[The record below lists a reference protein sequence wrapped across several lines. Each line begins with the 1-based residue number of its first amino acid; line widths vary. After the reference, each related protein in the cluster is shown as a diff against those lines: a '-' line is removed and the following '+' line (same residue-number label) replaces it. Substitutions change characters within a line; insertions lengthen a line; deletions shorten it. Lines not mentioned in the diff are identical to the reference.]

1 MKRAPRVKVPF
12 PKSSWPL
19 PAEPRKRYA
28 RAMHEKQLQG
38 KKITILG
45 AGRSGLAAATVLHE
59 LGAQLFV
66 SDQSSLSPSA
76 RQKLSQL
83 NIPFEEGGHTERA
96 LEAHLIVLSPG
107 ISPSAS
113 IVQRARA
120 LKIPI
125 WGELELAYRLCPSE
139 KIIAVTGTNGKSTT
153 TKLIE
158 ELLVH
163 EGYSA
168 ISAGNVGIPWS
179 ARLHE
184 ITPET
189 IVVVEVSSFQL
200 ESVEKFRPAV
210 AVLLNIAPNH
220 LDRHGT
226 FESYR
231 SAKYKI
237 FENQTERDVLVL
249 PRHHQ
254 LLKTPRSRVFY
265 YDDVLPELS
274 HLTAPRHIKEDAAA
288 ALAACRV
295 FSPTMPPPDDE
306 TLQRVRLPH
315 RQEFIAEING
325 VRFYDDSKA
334 TTVHA
339 TLAALEAFSGP
350 LVLILGGR
358 NKNLDFTPLAQALRS
373 KPVCEILLIGESA
386 PQIAHALQQ
395 AQITRFSAVKDFSQA
410 IERALRYPGA
420 TCVLSPAC
428 ASFDQFQSYEERGA
442 AFRQAVLRAQTSAP

>member
-1 MKRAPRVKVPF
+1 MRDFRQ
-12 PKSSWPL
+12 KS
-19 PAEPRKRYA
+19 
-28 RAMHEKQLQG
+28 
-38 KKITILG
+38 ITILG
-45 AGRSGLAAATVLHE
+45 AGRSGLAAARVLRD
-59 LGAQLFV
+59 LGADVFV
-66 SDQSSLSPSA
+66 SDQSSLALST
-76 RQKLSQL
+76 RQELSQL
-83 NIPFEEGGHTERA
+83 SISFEEGGHSERA
-96 LEAHLIVLSPG
+96 LAAHLIILSPG
-107 ISPSAS
+107 VSLSAP

-120 LKIPI
+120 LGIPI
-125 WGELELAYRLCPSE
+125 WGELELAYRLCPSK

-158 ELLVH
+158 ELLAR
-163 EGYSA
+163 EGRPV
-168 ISAGNVGIPWS
+168 ISAGNIGTPLI
-179 ARLHE
+179 ARLSE

-189 IVVVEVSSFQL
+189 LVVVEVSSFQL
-200 ESVEKFRPAV
+200 ESIETFRPAV
-210 AVLLNIAPNH
+210 AVLLNIVPNH

-237 FENQTERDVLVL
+237 FKNQTEHDVLVL
-249 PRHHQ
+249 SRYLE
-254 LLKTPRSRVFY
+254 LLDPPRSRLIY
-265 YDDVLPELS
+265 YEDVLPELA

-295 FSPTMPPPDDE
+295 FTPTMPPPSNE

-315 RQEFIAEING
+315 RQEFIAEINS
-325 VRFYDDSKA
+325 VKFYDDSKA

-373 KPVCEILLIGESA
+373 KPICEILLMGEAA
-386 PQIAHALQQ
+386 PQIARVLEAH
-395 AQITRFSAVKDFSQA
+395 QITRFSLIKDFSEA
-410 IERALRYPGA
+410 VERALRYPGA

-428 ASFDQFQSYEERGA
+428 ASFDQFRSYEERGE
-442 AFRQAVLRAQTSAP
+442 AFRQAVLRAQQAALGPQ

>member
-1 MKRAPRVKVPF
+1 MR
-12 PKSSWPL
+12 KSDFRQKS
-19 PAEPRKRYA
+19 
-28 RAMHEKQLQG
+28 
-38 KKITILG
+38 ITILG
-45 AGRSGLAAATVLHE
+45 AGRSGLAAATVLHK
-59 LGAQLFV
+59 LGATVFV

-76 RQKLSQL
+76 RQELSQL
-83 NIPFEEGGHTERA
+83 HISFEEGGHTERSLA
-96 LEAHLIVLSPG
+96 AHLIILSPG
-107 ISPSAS
+107 VSLSAP

-120 LKIPI
+120 MGIPV

-158 ELLVH
+158 ELLARAGHSV
-163 EGYSA
+163 
-168 ISAGNVGIPWS
+168 ISAGNIGTPLI

-184 ITPET
+184 ISPTT
-189 IVVVEVSSFQL
+189 IVIVEVSSFQL
-200 ESVEKFRPAV
+200 ESIERFRPAV

-237 FENQTERDVLVL
+237 FTNQTERDVLVL
-249 PRHHQ
+249 PRH
-254 LLKTPRSRVFY
+254 LELPTTPRSRVLY
-265 YDDVLPELS
+265 YDDLLPELS
-274 HLTAPRHIKEDAAA
+274 HLTAPRHVKEDAAA

-295 FSPTMPPPDDE
+295 FAPTIPPPCDE
-306 TLQRVRLPH
+306 ILQQARLPH

-325 VRFYDDSKA
+325 VKFYDDSKA

-358 NKNLDFTPLAQALRS
+358 NKNLDFAPLAQALRS
-373 KPVCEILLIGESA
+373 KPICEVLLIGEAA
-386 PQIAHALQQ
+386 PHIAHALE
-395 AQITRFSAVKDFSQA
+395 AHQITRFSLVKDFSEA
-410 IERALRYPGA
+410 VERALRYPGA

-442 AFRQAVLRAQTSAP
+442 AFRRAVLHVQQAG

>member
-1 MKRAPRVKVPF
+1 MREHDFQQKT
-12 PKSSWPL
+12 
-19 PAEPRKRYA
+19 
-28 RAMHEKQLQG
+28 
-38 KKITILG
+38 ITVLG
-45 AGRSGLAAATVLHE
+45 AGRSGLAAAKALHE
-59 LGAQLFV
+59 LGARVFV

-76 RQKLSQL
+76 RQELSQL

-96 LEAHLIVLSPG
+96 LAAHLIILSPG
-107 ISPSAS
+107 VSLSTP
-113 IVQRARA
+113 IVQRAQAMR
-120 LKIPI
+120 IPI

-158 ELLVH
+158 ELLAR
-163 EGYSA
+163 EGHSV
-168 ISAGNVGIPWS
+168 ISAGNIGTPFI

-200 ESVEKFRPAV
+200 ESIEKFRPAV

-226 FESYR
+226 LESYR

-249 PRHHQ
+249 SQHLELPN
-254 LLKTPRSRVFY
+254 TPRSRVLY
-265 YDDVLPELS
+265 YEDFLSELS
-274 HLTAPRHIKEDAAA
+274 HLTAPQHVKEDAAA

-295 FSPTMPPPDDE
+295 FSPMMSPPSDE

-315 RQEFIAEING
+315 RQEFVAEING
-325 VRFYDDSKA
+325 VKFYDDSKA

-358 NKNLDFTPLAQALRS
+358 NKNLDFAPLAQALRS
-373 KPVCEILLIGESA
+373 KPICEILLIGEA
-386 PQIAHALQQ
+386 TPQIAHALQR
-395 AQITRFSAVKDFSQA
+395 AQITRFSLVKDFSEA

-442 AFRQAVLRAQTSAP
+442 AFRRAVLLAQQSALVSE